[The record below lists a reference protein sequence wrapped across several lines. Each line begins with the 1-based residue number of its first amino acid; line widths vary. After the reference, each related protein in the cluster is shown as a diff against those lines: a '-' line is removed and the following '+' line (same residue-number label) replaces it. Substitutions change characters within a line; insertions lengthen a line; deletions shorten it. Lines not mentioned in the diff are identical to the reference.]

1 MTRRGSA
8 ATCWRGE
15 GGYTLIELLI
25 VTAVLG
31 IIAGALFNVFD
42 VSQRLYTRSSSLE
55 DAQTG
60 ARSGV
65 DQLATELR
73 LAGSYWAD
81 ATGAG
86 PAITAA
92 SATSITFIGD
102 INADSASNGVDP
114 RTTTAVASGA
124 TSVTLDVPAA
134 QVAGGFKTGN
144 PALNDFVYVGNG
156 FRREVRRLSA
166 VAGSTLT
173 LATPLTTPT
182 AFPVGSIVRSTET
195 VTYAFDAPGSRITRT
210 VGPGAAETLV
220 ENVTG
225 FQLLYFDGSTP
236 PVATAVLA
244 NIREIEIRVTTRGAD
259 GSVRT
264 MRSRVKPRNL
274 I

>member
-1 MTRRGSA
+1 MTRRRSA
-8 ATCWRGE
+8 TSWGGE
-15 GGYTLIELLI
+15 GGYTLVELLI
-25 VTAVLG
+25 VIAVLG

-42 VSQRLYTRSSSLE
+42 VSSRLYTRSSSLE

-73 LAGSYWAD
+73 LAGAYWAE
-81 ATGAG
+81 AIGAG
-86 PAITAA
+86 SSITAA
-92 SATSITFIGD
+92 SATSITFVGD
-102 INADSASNGVDP
+102 INADSANNGVDP
-114 RTTTAVASGA
+114 RTTAAVASGA

-144 PALNDFVYVGNG
+144 LALNDHVYVGNG

-166 VAGSTLT
+166 VAGATLT
-173 LATPLTTPT
+173 LATPLTT
-182 AFPVGSIVRSTET
+182 AFPAGSLVRSTET

-225 FQLLYFDGSTP
+225 FQLSYFDGGTP
-236 PVATAVLA
+236 PVPTAVLVSV
-244 NIREIEIRVTTRGAD
+244 REIEIQVTTRGAD
-259 GSVRT
+259 GSLRT